1 MRTDLFVVKFSIT
14 CTRISHMAQALDPA
28 DIINNGISSKHWLVI
43 FAVSHGARQRRSPQ
57 QPLRNLHA
65 AI

>member
-1 MRTDLFVVKFSIT
+1 
-14 CTRISHMAQALDPA
+14 MAQALDPA